1 MKDFH
6 GFLQKLLTVWLACY
20 ALILLPRVLQ
30 GLGVFIISDFT
41 LPSKHYFGIINTVYM
56 GGLWLIPTA
65 LLAIAWYLSGPG
77 KKLFS

>member
-1 MKDFH
+1 MNDFH
-6 GFLQKLLTVWLACY
+6 GFLQKLLTGWLVCY
-20 ALILLPRVLQ
+20 TLILLPRVLK

-41 LPSKHYFGIINTVYM
+41 LPTKHYFGIINTIYM